1 MANKVRERD
10 KEVDL
15 YAYFGKKL
23 RETRKSKGLSASELS
38 QKSGVSISMIS
49 LLETGKQLP
58 SMENFFKLCRAM
70 GVSPLMFYP
79 QEWLNERELSE
90 VEEMFNE
97 LSSERAWLVLA
108 LMRVL
113 LKSQ

>member
-1 MANKVRERD
+1 
-10 KEVDL
+10 
-15 YAYFGKKL
+15 
-23 RETRKSKGLSASELS
+23 
-38 QKSGVSISMIS
+38 
-49 LLETGKQLP
+49 
-58 SMENFFKLCRAM
+58 M

-79 QEWLNERELSE
+79 QEWLDERELSE